1 MKKKSLNLL
10 ILAAMMFVGT
20 TTFAL
25 ADNDSCKPGWAPFWS
40 TSCTFTSED
49 QNGELVMYK
58 TTCRH
63 FIFTT
68 KCFTEPLYDM

>member
-1 MKKKSLNLL
+1 MKKKIMTLL
-10 ILAAMMFVGT
+10 LLGAMISVTSTAIAVVDQDGCT
-20 TTFAL
+20 
-25 ADNDSCKPGWAPFWS
+25 PGWAPFWS
-40 TSCTFTSED
+40 TSCTFTAED

-68 KCFTEPLYDM
+68 KCTTEAVYDI

>member
-1 MKKKSLNLL
+1 MKKPFKTFLLVVVFIIASFSLK
-10 ILAAMMFVGT
+10 AFVAEDGCT
-20 TTFAL
+20 
-25 ADNDSCKPGWAPFWS
+25 PGWAPFWS
-40 TSCTFTSED
+40 TSCTFTSFD

-68 KCFTEPLYDM
+68 SCSTEAIYDI

>member
-10 ILAAMMFVGT
+10 SLAAMLLLAT
-20 TTFAL
+20 TTFAFS
-25 ADNDSCKPGWAPFWS
+25 DKDGCKPGWAPFWS
-40 TSCTFTSED
+40 TTCTFTSED

-58 TTCRH
+58 TTCHH

-68 KCFTEPLYDM
+68 KCYTEPINDL